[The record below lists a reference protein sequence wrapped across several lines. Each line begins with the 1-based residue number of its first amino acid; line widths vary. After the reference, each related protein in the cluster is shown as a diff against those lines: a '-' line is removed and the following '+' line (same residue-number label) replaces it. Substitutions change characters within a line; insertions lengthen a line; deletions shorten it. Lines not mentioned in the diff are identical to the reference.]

1 MTTLHDCQQRDAADP
16 LRHLRNQFT
25 IPDGVI
31 YLEQSGSNA
40 ATRRLRIGVQYGR
53 IRWVKESD

>member
-31 YLEQSGSNA
+31 YLDGNS
-40 ATRRLRIGVQYGR
+40 LGVMPAR
-53 IRWVKESD
+53 D